1 MDAVFNGLNDRQRE
15 AVTATEGYVRVIA
28 GAGSGKT
35 KLLVS
40 RYAYLVLALGID
52 PANILCV
59 TFTNK
64 AAGEMK
70 ARIRAAI
77 GEGYDTGL
85 TCTYHGF
92 CARLLRE
99 DGGRL
104 FLDRGFRILDTGRMK
119 GMLEEIYRKREL
131 RLDHASFE
139 DILRKLGRIKAD
151 TAYVPAM
158 TDPTPRRILAD
169 VAVAGVSEADLSIL
183 EELLQRQ
190 KAVIGLDFHDLI
202 NYALYLLETNAEV
215 RSKWQERLNY
225 IQVDEFQDSSR
236 RELHLVELLSGGYGN
251 LMIVGDPDQNIYEW
265 RGSDVRL
272 LVDFD
277 KAHTPCRTVFLDRN
291 YRSTPQILTCANTLI
306 DCNKVRLKK
315 DLYTCAPPGEPVMH
329 YHEKSD
335 GDEAARVLAL
345 VRELHAGGCA
355 YADMAVLYRSGF
367 LSRTVEK
374 KLTEGHIPYEI
385 VGGVRFFRRMEVLDM
400 MAYLRLIATGDD
412 DAFRRIVNVPR
423 RKLGRGRLE
432 LLERLAA
439 EGSRN
444 RTIDAADS
452 ADDDRPGGLLGALYA
467 GLADPDVGDALRG
480 TGAAEFASVIR
491 ALRHDAPSLRVS
503 DIVRRV
509 CAETGYEA
517 YIRSLGDEERLEN
530 LAEFQRMAEE
540 FEKGF
545 GEDLSLPAFLT
556 QLDLQAAEGESATR
570 DAVRLMTIHAS
581 KGLEFPVVFLLGL
594 TEGIFP
600 SGKTLE
606 ERKQAGLEEERRLCY
621 VALTRARQRLFL
633 LDSEGFSENGGRKLP
648 SRFLREIGTDN
659 YNRIGAVP
667 EELERASLAA
677 ARQGQNAPRK
687 EERATGEAVE
697 HPVFGRG
704 IIIGRDE
711 ARGSY
716 IVRFDKLDKPRHIS
730 RSFFEGPPR
739 MPVLPAAPETAPER
753 LPAPAEDADTAP
765 PAPQPPEPV
774 PKFKP
779 VPEAVPEQEPTHSEP
794 DGGIEIIPLDIEP
807 TAPEA
812 APEKPR
818 VSRTA
823 GGENLWRRDDVPH
836 SGWSCTGVSDLGEP
850 AAVCGMCGEQI
861 IRYVHHMTHPA
872 YRPLGVGCVC
882 AGRME
887 GDPQAARERERTF
900 RKRETRRRTFMNRTW
915 RRSRDG
921 NEYLRVRGHVLVLYR
936 IKGSGWTFYFD
947 GERGG
952 GIYPDRDAALDAA
965 FEKLD
970 SAPPVPGN
978 RT

>member
-158 TDPTPRRILAD
+158 TDPAPRRILAD
-169 VAVAGVSEADLSIL
+169 VAAAGISEADLSIL

-277 KAHTPCRTVFLDRN
+277 KAHTPCQTVFLDRN

-444 RTIDAADS
+444 RSIDAADS

-480 TGAAEFASVIR
+480 TGAAEFARVIR

-509 CAETGYEA
+509 CTETGYEA

-779 VPEAVPEQEPTHSEP
+779 VPEAVPE
-794 DGGIEIIPLDIEP
+794 
-807 TAPEA
+807 
-812 APEKPR
+812 
-818 VSRTA
+818 
-823 GGENLWRRDDVPH
+823 
-836 SGWSCTGVSDLGEP
+836 
-850 AAVCGMCGEQI
+850 
-861 IRYVHHMTHPA
+861 
-872 YRPLGVGCVC
+872 
-882 AGRME
+882 
-887 GDPQAARERERTF
+887 
-900 RKRETRRRTFMNRTW
+900 
-915 RRSRDG
+915 
-921 NEYLRVRGHVLVLYR
+921 
-936 IKGSGWTFYFD
+936 
-947 GERGG
+947 
-952 GIYPDRDAALDAA
+952 
-965 FEKLD
+965 
-970 SAPPVPGN
+970 
-978 RT
+978 